1 MSISILGIF
10 VADLVFF
17 GEKIP
22 VEGETIFG
30 KNFVIGPGGK
40 GSNQAVAAAKAG
52 AKTFFISKI
61 GDDQFGSMATEI
73 YENSGVDYSNVI
85 ISKDHSTGAAGIL
98 VNEGTGAN
106 AINVFPGAAG
116 AITIEDIDK
125 AEEAIKNSSIF
136 LTQLEAPKDVVTY
149 ALKKAY
155 SLNVKT
161 ILNPAPAAEID
172 ESLFS
177 MIDYFTPNET
187 EASFYVDH
195 NVETHQDAEKA
206 AMQLLEKGIKNVI
219 INDPKSYNSLSFN
232 TINEL
237 IKVFKKL
244 DKDNNTKVII
254 LEGAGKGFSAGHNLK
269 EVRGYKNRSNHLKL
283 FNLCST
289 LMLQIVEGN
298 KPVIA
303 KVHGAAFAAGCQL
316 AASCDLAYS
325 TKDAFFATPGVN
337 IGLFCST
344 PMVAVSRKIN
354 RKIMMKMLLTG
365 EPIKANH
372 AKEIGLINDHFS
384 KSRLNKEVLKVAK
397 NIASKS
403 NLTIKIGKK
412 AFYKQL
418 EMPLREAYKYTSKTM
433 TLNMMSYDA
442 KEGISAFLQKRQ
454 PKWKNK

>member
-22 VEGETIFG
+22 VEGETILG

-73 YENSGVDYSNVI
+73 YENSGVNYSNVI

-125 AEEAIKNSSIF
+125 AEETIKNSSIF
-136 LTQLEAPKDVVTY
+136 LTQLEAPKEVVTY
-149 ALKKAY
+149 ALKKAH

-195 NVETHQDAEKA
+195 NVETHEDAEKA
-206 AMQLLEKGIKNVI
+206 AMQLLEKGIKNV
-219 INDPKSYNSLSFN
+219 
-232 TINEL
+232 
-237 IKVFKKL
+237 
-244 DKDNNTKVII
+244 VIT
-254 LEGAGKGFSAGHNLK
+254 LGEKG
-269 EVRGYKNRSNHLKL
+269 
-283 FNLCST
+283 
-289 LMLQIVEGN
+289 
-298 KPVIA
+298 
-303 KVHGAAFAAGCQL
+303 
-316 AASCDLAYS
+316 
-325 TKDAFFATPGVN
+325 AFFAN
-337 IGLFCST
+337 SDE
-344 PMVAVSRKIN
+344 K
-354 RKIMMKMLLTG
+354 
-365 EPIKANH
+365 
-372 AKEIGLINDHFS
+372 FS
-384 KSRLNKEVLKVAK
+384 
-397 NIASKS
+397 
-403 NLTIKIGKK
+403 LTIANLSNPVVDTTGAGDAFNAGFAAALTEGQNIKDALKFASATAGLSTTKIGT
-412 AFYKQL
+412 ANS
-418 EMPLREAYKYTSKTM
+418 MPSREEIEK
-433 TLNMMSYDA
+433 L
-442 KEGISAFLQKRQ
+442 L
-454 PKWKNK
+454 

>member
-22 VEGETIFG
+22 VEGETILG

-149 ALKKAY
+149 ALKKAH

-195 NVETHQDAEKA
+195 NVETHEDAEKA
-206 AMQLLEKGIKNVI
+206 AMQLLEL
-219 INDPKSYNSLSFN
+219 SL
-232 TINEL
+232 IH
-237 IKVFKKL
+237 I
-244 DKDNNTKVII
+244 
-254 LEGAGKGFSAGHNLK
+254 
-269 EVRGYKNRSNHLKL
+269 
-283 FNLCST
+283 
-289 LMLQIVEGN
+289 
-298 KPVIA
+298 
-303 KVHGAAFAAGCQL
+303 
-316 AASCDLAYS
+316 
-325 TKDAFFATPGVN
+325 
-337 IGLFCST
+337 
-344 PMVAVSRKIN
+344 
-354 RKIMMKMLLTG
+354 
-365 EPIKANH
+365 
-372 AKEIGLINDHFS
+372 
-384 KSRLNKEVLKVAK
+384 
-397 NIASKS
+397 
-403 NLTIKIGKK
+403 
-412 AFYKQL
+412 
-418 EMPLREAYKYTSKTM
+418 
-433 TLNMMSYDA
+433 
-442 KEGISAFLQKRQ
+442 
-454 PKWKNK
+454 